1 MCVPSFHFISVDDV
15 SMQAFAFNLNWIGVF
30 GFDPFSLDFGQAME
44 KKNTKFDKNYENV
57 VCHCV
62 PSYSLGSW
70 LAKRNVQT

>member
-1 MCVPSFHFISVDDV
+1 
-15 SMQAFAFNLNWIGVF
+15 MQAFAFNLNEIGVF
-30 GFDPFSLDFGQAME
+30 GSFDPFSLDFGQAME

-62 PSYSLGSW
+62 PSYSLGLC